1 MAAADSSADG
11 VHSAAALHGG
21 APLGQRMWR
30 AAQWLLGS
38 SIASQGLRLL
48 SSLVLTRLLMPE
60 AFGLVAAVQ
69 TVYLGLVLFSDLGVW
84 QSVVNAPEAHTR
96 DPRFLGTALSVQLAR
111 GGLLALL
118 VLGLAG
124 LAVLAQTNS
133 WASAG
138 SVYSDPRLPPML
150 ALFALVALVQGCESM
165 GLALAQR
172 RLLTGPLVRLELV
185 SQLLG
190 TVLTLVLAYATR
202 SAWALVLGTLLAA
215 AMRTTLSYL
224 ALPGGWPG
232 NWLVPRWDRAHL
244 RSIFGF
250 GKWIFL
256 SSIIGFVAAHGE
268 KLLLGGAMTAAG
280 FGVYAIAA
288 TLLAALMSVVGS
300 LNAHLI
306 FPSLSEA
313 LRRSPPE
320 ADRVYQRVQ
329 RIADALLG
337 GLAGLLFGLGHW
349 AVWLLYDQRYQD
361 AGWMLGWLA
370 IGLVGVRFQVLEQM
384 MFARAQPGWVTLANA
399 LRALALL
406 VFVPLGFLWGETEGA
421 LVAVVLAQFAGWP
434 SALLFKYRQGLPL
447 LRSEV
452 VWPLTL
458 LLGLAVGQALNAALL
473 TLWG

>member
-11 VHSAAALHGG
+11 AHSTAAAPGSATL
-21 APLGQRMWR
+21 AQRMWR

-69 TVYLGLVLFSDLGVW
+69 TVYLGLVLFSDVGVW
-84 QSVVNAPEAHTR
+84 QSVVNAPETHAR

-111 GGLLALL
+111 GGLLAAL

-124 LAVLAQTNS
+124 VAVLAQTNG

-138 SVYSDPRLPPML
+138 NVYSDPRLPPML
-150 ALFALVALVQGCESM
+150 AFFALVALVQGCESM

-172 RLLTGPLVRLELV
+172 RLLTSSLVRLELI

-190 TVLTLVLAYATR
+190 TVLTIALAFVTR
-202 SAWALVLGTLLAA
+202 SVWALLLGTLLAA
-215 AMRTTLSYL
+215 SARTVLSYL
-224 ALPGGWPG
+224 ILPGGWSG
-232 NWLVPRWDRAHL
+232 NWVGPRWDSAHM

-288 TLLAALMSVVGS
+288 TLLAALVSVVGS

-313 LRRSPPE
+313 LRRSPHE

-349 AVWLLYDQRYQD
+349 AVWLHYDQRYQD

-370 IGLVGVRFQVLEQM
+370 IGLVGMRFQVLEQM
-384 MFARAQPGWVTLANA
+384 MFARAQPGWVTLANT
-399 LRALALL
+399 LRAVALL
-406 VFVPLGFLWGETEGA
+406 VLVPLGYAWAHTPGA
-421 LVAVVLAQFAGWP
+421 LAAVVLAQFAGWP

-452 VWPLTL
+452 VWPLAL
-458 LLGLAVGQALNAALL
+458 LLGLGVGQALNATLL
-473 TLWG
+473 MLRG